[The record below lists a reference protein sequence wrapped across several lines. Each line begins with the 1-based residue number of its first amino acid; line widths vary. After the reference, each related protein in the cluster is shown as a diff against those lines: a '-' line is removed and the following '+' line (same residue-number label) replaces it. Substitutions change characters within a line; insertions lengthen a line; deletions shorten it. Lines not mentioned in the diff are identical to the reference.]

1 MKSTNEDPR
10 VRKTK
15 KALQEGLSEI
25 MIRKELRKIT
35 VKELCIKSDIHR
47 ATFYSH
53 YKDIYDLYEQIEDS
67 VVKDLKEIMDK
78 QKNGMT
84 EFFRH
89 VVEYIINNKSVCKM
103 VFRNDYDTK
112 FFSDLTNFL
121 EKSVS
126 DEWKEVYGDHA
137 VGFKMNLYSVYHISG
152 FLSMIKS
159 WIESEFNCPKEEFI
173 GMLLSMDINFEYY
186 LFKNIAT
193 EKL

>member
-1 MKSTNEDPR
+1 
-10 VRKTK
+10 
-15 KALQEGLSEI
+15 
-25 MIRKELRKIT
+25 
-35 VKELCIKSDIHR
+35 
-47 ATFYSH
+47 
-53 YKDIYDLYEQIEDS
+53 
-67 VVKDLKEIMDK
+67 MDK

-186 LFKNIAT
+186 LSKNIAT